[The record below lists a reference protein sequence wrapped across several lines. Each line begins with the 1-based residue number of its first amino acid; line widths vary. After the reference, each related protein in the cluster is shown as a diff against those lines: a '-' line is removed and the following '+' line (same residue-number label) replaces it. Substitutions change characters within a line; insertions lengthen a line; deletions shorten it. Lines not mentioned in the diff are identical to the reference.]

1 MTPRSSATNG
11 FSLVKIPQSAAQ
23 SSQVQAAAAR
33 AGRRETGR
41 KRTDRRS
48 KEAGGA
54 GVDEERID
62 VGIDVGTRGIGR
74 DLGSL
79 LRPPPGLLEYDDLG
93 PGNSQ
98 QGSRAAGQQGQS
110 LTRQI
115 GIVVPG

>member
-11 FSLVKIPQSAAQ
+11 FSLVKIPQ

-54 GVDEERID
+54 GVDEE
-62 VGIDVGTRGIGR
+62 
-74 DLGSL
+74 
-79 LRPPPGLLEYDDLG
+79 E
-93 PGNSQ
+93 N
-98 QGSRAAGQQGQS
+98 
-110 LTRQI
+110 
-115 GIVVPG
+115 